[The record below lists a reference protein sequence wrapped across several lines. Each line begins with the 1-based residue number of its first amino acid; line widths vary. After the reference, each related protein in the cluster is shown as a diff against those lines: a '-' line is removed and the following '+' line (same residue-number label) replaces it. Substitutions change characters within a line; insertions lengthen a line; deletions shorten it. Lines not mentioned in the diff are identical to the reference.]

1 MIIKLVKD
9 AKDTKA
15 NSVVEVDE
23 ITAKGLIESKDAI
36 EYTDEVKEL
45 EKSEAIKISVK
56 ASKTDVSTKNINIL
70 VKEKNMENQ
79 EYKLAKLFK
88 GVVQKAITGNSE
100 TGSDADGGYL
110 VHTGLADIA
119 PTLTWGSQVFN
130 KCRRIPVSLGANS
143 MKVPVSINSF
153 VKATQLAV
161 TNPAEG
167 SAGTNTK
174 AQLTARTLTL
184 TKSSILVPVT
194 NELLTDV
201 PSFDAWL
208 NAEMRGKMAMNV
220 DYEVLLG
227 SAAGYTGVNDDS
239 GFTTGVSI
247 SATPTLAELQ
257 KVVSSVW
264 QGYNAEWYMSITLW
278 NLMVNTF
285 GTAANLEK
293 QLIDIGGYK
302 LLSKQV
308 NVIPTMGAA
317 DLVYGDFGQ
326 YTVIGGMDEFSVS
339 REVRFLED
347 ETVFKLSHRGA
358 GAATVRALTTGDA
371 LAIGAFA
378 CKS

>member
-9 AKDTKA
+9 VKDTKV

-100 TGSDADGGYL
+100 TGANADGGYL
-110 VHTGLADIA
+110 VHTGLADMA

-227 SAAGYTGVNDDS
+227 STAGYTGVNDDT

-247 SATPTLAELQ
+247 SSTPTLAELQ
-257 KVVSSVW
+257 NIVSSVW

-278 NLMVNTF
+278 KLMVNTF
-285 GTAANLEK
+285 ATNANLEK

-326 YTVIGGMDEFSVS
+326 YTVIGSQDEFSVS

-358 GAATVRALTTGDA
+358 GAATVKALTTGDA